1 MVLPTTRTVM
11 GMTRALRALVMTITV
26 LVAGKTHFRFFNFL
40 EKIHLN
46 DLLLLNFLPNIFRGE
61 ELIKAS
67 LQNDHIL
74 KSIPEKNWDVTYLCL
89 QYDDND

>member
-1 MVLPTTRTVM
+1 MIIRSFT
-11 GMTRALRALVMTITV
+11 
-26 LVAGKTHFRFFNFL
+26 
-40 EKIHLN
+40 
-46 DLLLLNFLPNIFRGE
+46 LLATAKVFPNIFQGE

-89 QYDDND
+89 QYDDSD